1 MGRYLGLEKFVEE
14 IKESAHMVKE
24 VVKFTSSAVNL
35 QAEVAQFQEK
45 SMRQGEISPDSL
57 EVPQQILERGVE
69 TLWRMGLLEIE
80 RIVRYHSLLPIF
92 PFVITNRDEIVSNL
106 VHSEYFVDLFFS
118 SFLY

>member
-1 MGRYLGLEKFVEE
+1 MGRYLGFEKFVEE

-24 VVKFTSSAVNL
+24 VVKFTSSAVSL

-45 SMRQGEISPDSL
+45 SMRQGEKDNASPDKL

-80 RIVRYHSLLPIF
+80 RIVR
-92 PFVITNRDEIVSNL
+92 
-106 VHSEYFVDLFFS
+106 
-118 SFLY
+118 